1 MQSWKAGTLYFVMVF
16 AAGFALGIVRVLLLV
31 PRLGERTA
39 QLLETPVMIVISYF
53 TARWIVRRFALP
65 SSALIRLGV
74 GSLALALMLA
84 FEFGLVLPLRGLTL
98 AEYFAARDPVAGSAY
113 YIALLLFAL
122 FPLLVSRQAY

>member
-1 MQSWKAGTLYFVMVF
+1 
-16 AAGFALGIVRVLLLV
+16 
-31 PRLGERTA
+31 
-39 QLLETPVMIVISYF
+39 MIVISYF